1 MNDLHPDDIFAKYPH
16 EILIERRPHGVLL
29 ITINRPDRLNA
40 LTMPMFKAM
49 SDVWVDVE
57 RDPATRVVVVTGA
70 GRGFCTGMDVRQ
82 PDPTF
87 DEAIALGETERR
99 RIMTLLNMDKPVI
112 SAINGPAVGW
122 GLSMALLAD
131 ISVAAEDATLSDG
144 HTRVGV
150 VAGDH
155 SSLIWPLL
163 VGMAKAKYYQLT
175 SAKLT
180 GLEAERIGLVSLVEP
195 KERVLDRALEIATE
209 LALGSQQAIGWT
221 KRSLNTGWLTNALP
235 QHELSAAL
243 ETIASPVRTIGSQA
257 GVPRESGA
265 AVSLRARRG
274 PVGPRPGHARVEG
287 TRPHARTIR

>member
-1 MNDLHPDDIFAKYPH
+1 MTALAADDIFAKYPD

-29 ITINRPDRLNA
+29 ITINRPEHLNA
-40 LTMPMFKAM
+40 LTMPMFEWM
-49 SDVWVDVE
+49 SEVWADVD
-57 RDPATRVVVVTGA
+57 RDPATRVAVVTGA
-70 GRGFCTGMDVRQ
+70 GRGFCAGMDVRQ
-82 PDPTF
+82 PDPTL

-99 RIMTLLNMDKPVI
+99 RVLTLLHMDKPVI

-131 ISVAAEDATLSDG
+131 ISVVADDAVLSDG

-175 SAKLT
+175 SATMT
-180 GLEAERIGLVSLVEP
+180 GIEAERMGLVSLVEP
-195 KERVLDRALEIATE
+195 KDRVLERALEIAGE
-209 LALGSQQAIGWT
+209 LAQGSQQAIRWT
-221 KRSLNTGWLTNALP
+221 KRSLNMGWLTSALP

-243 ETIASPVRTIGSQA
+243 ETIGFANADYLEARQA
-257 GVPRESGA
+257 FRER
-265 AVSLRARRG
+265 RA
-274 PVGPRPGHARVEG
+274 PLFPSARVAGRSSMLSGGQEVAG
-287 TRPHARTIR
+287 GDERRDS